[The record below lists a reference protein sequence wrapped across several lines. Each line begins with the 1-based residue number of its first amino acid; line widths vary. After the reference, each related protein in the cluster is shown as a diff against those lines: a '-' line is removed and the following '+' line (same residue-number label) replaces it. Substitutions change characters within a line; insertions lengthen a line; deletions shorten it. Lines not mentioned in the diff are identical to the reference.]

1 MSSSIFKVTGAVG
14 LLLATHGAMAARP
27 DAASAQ
33 PKILVVVS
41 SEGRDQGKTRPGF
54 EMDEFSQAWAIFRDN
69 GYAVDVASP
78 AGGPVEA
85 DRYNPKEPFNARVL
99 ADPDA
104 VGKLAATLPTSKVRA
119 NEYAAVYIV
128 GGKGAMFDLP
138 MDAALK
144 SVTASVYERGGVVS
158 AVCHG
163 PAALVDVRLSNGEL
177 LVKGRRLTGLTNEE
191 EQVFGKKWM
200 KEFRFLLEDA
210 MRERGAR
217 WEEAPLMMPKLVVD
231 GRLVT
236 GQNPYSTTAVA
247 EAVVHALGREPVAR
261 EPWRDEASMQ
271 LVQEMLGGKRE
282 QARAAL
288 AADPGR
294 YHVQL
299 IGLLGYYQLKAVRTD
314 AEVRDAL
321 AIMEL
326 ARPHMSE
333 PQLTVGIAE
342 AHWRLGEHDEARRLL
357 AGVLESHPALS
368 EAKMLQARMD
378 E

>member
-1 MSSSIFKVTGAVG
+1 MSSTFFNLAGAVG
-14 LLLATHGAMAARP
+14 LLLAANNALAAAP
-27 DAASAQ
+27 AAPPAQ
-33 PKILVVVS
+33 QKILVVVS
-41 SEGRDQGKTRPGF
+41 SEGRDEGRTRPGF

-78 AGGPVEA
+78 AGGRVEA
-85 DRYNPKEPFNARVL
+85 DRYNAKEPFNARVL
-99 ADPDA
+99 GDPDA
-104 VGKLAATLPTSKVRA
+104 VRKLAATLPTAKVRA
-119 NEYAAVYIV
+119 SDYAAVYIV

-138 MDAALK
+138 ADAALK
-144 SVTASVYERGGVVS
+144 SITASVYERGGVVS

-177 LVKGRRLTGLTNEE
+177 LVKNRRLTGFTNEE
-191 EQVFGKKWM
+191 ESVFGKKWA

-236 GQNPYSTTAVA
+236 GQNPYSTPAVA
-247 EAVVHALGREPVAR
+247 EAVVHALGRPPVAR
-261 EPWRDEASMQ
+261 QPWRDESTLR
-271 LVQEMLGGKRE
+271 LVQDMLAGKQDE
-282 QARAAL
+282 ARAAL
-288 AADPGR
+288 AAEAAR

-299 IGLLGYYQLKAVRTD
+299 IGLLGYYQLKAVQTD

-342 AHWRLGEHDEARRLL
+342 ARWRLGEHDEARRLI
-357 AGVLESHPALS
+357 AGVVQAHPALT